1 MTHTPCF
8 SPQRHPRSMRKHNG
22 GFTLLE
28 VLVAV
33 LVLAMIV
40 STAFGALRL
49 GVRSWESGIV
59 RANETEE
66 WRTAA
71 DLLRRQFSQIIPL
84 TWPDDADPR
93 IAFDGD
99 RDQIRF
105 IAPVPQQ
112 RGQAGLYEF
121 MLHTQRQAL
130 ATNLVLSYMPFYPGA
145 SDFQMPNTG
154 RQVTLIA
161 GLKSASFSYFGKATE
176 TEPPAWHQRWEVD
189 AEELPLLIRVQ
200 MKRAGEDLPSPDLLL
215 AVRARHML

>member
-8 SPQRHPRSMRKHNG
+8 SPQRRLNSMPKHNG

-59 RANETEE
+59 RANETEDL
-66 WRTAA
+66 RTAT

-84 TWPDDADPR
+84 TWPDDADHR

-112 RGQAGLYEF
+112 HGQAGLYEF
-121 MLHTQRQAL
+121 ILRTERQVP
-130 ATNLVLSYMPFYPGA
+130 ATSLILSYMPFYPGA
-145 SDFQMPNTG
+145 SEFQMPDTG
-154 RQVTLIA
+154 RQVTLIE
-161 GLKSASFSYFGKATE
+161 GLKTASFAYFGTATRG
-176 TEPPAWHQRWEVD
+176 EPPAWHQRWNVD

-200 MKRAGEDLPSPDLLL
+200 MKRAGEDQQWPDLLL
-215 AVRARHML
+215 AVRARDTR